1 MKILVLDNYDSFTYN
16 LVHILKTLGLKKD
29 IAIFRND
36 KIAIDKVG
44 EYDCILLSP
53 GPGIPKEAGIMGEI
67 IRKYGATKSILGV
80 CLGHQAIGEAYG
92 AKLYNLDEVYHG
104 VVTDVF
110 LRKPDSIFQSVP
122 DSFKACRYHSWAI
135 SNKNFPQDLIITSE
149 DANQCVMSIK
159 HKHYNVRG
167 LQFHPESVMSSHGEK
182 MIINWLEHSGK

>member
-16 LVHILKTLGLKKD
+16 LVHILKKLGLQSD

-36 KIAIDKVG
+36 KIPIDQVG

-53 GPGIPKEAGIMGEI
+53 GPGIPKEAGIMDEI
-67 IRKYGATKSILGV
+67 IKKYGATKSILGV

-110 LRKPDSIFQSVP
+110 LKKPDSIFRSVP

-135 SNKNFPQDLIITSE
+135 SNKNFPQDLIVTSE

-159 HKHYNVRG
+159 HKQYNVRG
-167 LQFHPESVMSSHGEK
+167 LQFHPESIMSSHGK
-182 MIINWLEHSGK
+182 KIIINWLEHSGK